1 MTDAT
6 YRSLGCK
13 RAVNTRYR
21 AHTDCLW
28 TNIGERA
35 LQKPRESLCCDHLQV
50 DLTLQSDAPA
60 LRGRTMTM
68 PVTLAIIAVLAA
80 LALFCG
86 WRGARPPDLI
96 KGPRLVPYRLIM
108 VSAAAGVLVF
118 TVHLV
123 NLLGITT
130 GRP

>member
-1 MTDAT
+1 MT
-6 YRSLGCK
+6 LP
-13 RAVNTRYR
+13 
-21 AHTDCLW
+21 L
-28 TNIGERA
+28 
-35 LQKPRESLCCDHLQV
+35 
-50 DLTLQSDAPA
+50 
-60 LRGRTMTM
+60 
-68 PVTLAIIAVLAA
+68 TLAIIAALAA
-80 LALFCG
+80 LALFSG

-108 VSAAAGVLVF
+108 VSAAAGILVF